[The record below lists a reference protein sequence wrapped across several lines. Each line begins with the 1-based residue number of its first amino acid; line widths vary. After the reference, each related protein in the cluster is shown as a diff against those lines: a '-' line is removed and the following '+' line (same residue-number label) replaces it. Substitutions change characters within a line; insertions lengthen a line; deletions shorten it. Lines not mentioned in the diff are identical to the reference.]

1 MIPVYQPLLNG
12 NEKKYVDECMDTS
25 WISSKGRFVTD
36 FENKV
41 AEFLGVKH
49 ATATC
54 NGTVPI
60 HLALLALG
68 LQPGDEVLVPSFTY
82 IASVNPIVLV
92 GAKPVF
98 VDCLADTMQIDP
110 DDIERKITDKTRAI
124 VVVHLYGHPA
134 DMDKICAIAKKHNLY
149 IIEDCAEAFGSKYKG
164 KYCGTF
170 GDVATFSFFGNKT
183 ITCGE
188 GGMAV
193 ANNDEVFAKLYK
205 LKTQGVSSVK
215 EYWHDIIGF
224 NYRMTNIAAAIGLAQ
239 LEQINEIFA
248 KKRQIA
254 DWYYEELKDL
264 IGDKLYMLRE
274 NGDVISSY
282 WMVTLFCNSEKDR
295 NELRAFMKNAGIETR
310 PTFYPVHT
318 MPPYEHLKSDNLSV
332 TMDVA
337 LRGMNVPSY
346 PALTHEDVKFICDK
360 IKEYYAK

>member
-1 MIPVYQPLLNG
+1 MIPVYQPSLKG
-12 NEKKYVDECMDTS
+12 NEKKYVDECLDTS
-25 WISSKGRFVTD
+25 WISSKGRFVSE

-41 AEFLGVKH
+41 ADFLGVKH

-60 HLALLALG
+60 HLGLLALG
-68 LQPGDEVLVPSFTY
+68 IKPGDEVLVPSFTY

-92 GAKPVF
+92 GATPVF
-98 VDCLADTMQIDP
+98 VDCLTDTKQIDP

-124 VVVHLYGHPA
+124 IVVHLYGHPA
-134 DMDKICAIAKKHNLY
+134 DMDRICEIAKKHNLY

-164 KYCGTF
+164 KCCGTF

-193 ANNDEVFAKLYK
+193 TNSDEIFAKLYK
-205 LKTQGVSSVK
+205 YKTQGVSSFK
-215 EYWHDIIGF
+215 EYWHDAFGF

-239 LEQINEIFA
+239 LERIDEIFA

-254 DWYYEELKDL
+254 DWYYDGLKDL
-264 IGDKLYMLRE
+264 FGDKLSMLRE
-274 NGDVISSY
+274 HGDVISSY
-282 WMVTLFCNSEKDR
+282 WMVTLFCNTEEDR
-295 NELRAFMKNAGIETR
+295 NSLRAFLKESGIETR

-318 MPPYEHLKSDNLSV
+318 MPIYEHIKTNNLSV
-332 TMDVA
+332 TEKVA
-337 LRGMNVPSY
+337 LCGMNVPSY
-346 PALTHEDVKFICDK
+346 PELIQDDVMFICKK
-360 IKEYYAK
+360 IKEYYGK

>member
-1 MIPVYQPLLNG
+1 MIPVYQPLLAG
-12 NEKKYVDECMDTS
+12 NEKKYVDECMDTT
-25 WISSKGRFVTD
+25 WISSKGRFVTE

-41 AEFLGVKH
+41 AEYLGIKH
-49 ATATC
+49 TTATC

-60 HLALLALG
+60 HLALLALDIK
-68 LQPGDEVLVPSFTY
+68 PGDEVLVPSFTY

-92 GAKPVF
+92 GATPVF
-98 VDCLADTMQIDP
+98 VDCLPDTMQIDP
-110 DDIERKITDKTRAI
+110 DDIERKISDKTRAI
-124 VVVHLYGHPA
+124 MAVHLYGHPA
-134 DMDKICAIAKKHNLY
+134 DMDKICAIAKKHNLR
-149 IIEDCAEAFGSKYKG
+149 IIEDCAEAFGSKYHG
-164 KYCGTF
+164 KFCGTF
-170 GDVATFSFFGNKT
+170 GDIATFSFFGNKT

-193 ANNDEVFAKLYK
+193 TNDDELFAKLYK
-205 LKTQGVSSVK
+205 FKTQGVSSVK
-215 EYWHDIIGF
+215 EYWHDVIGF

-239 LEQINEIFA
+239 LERIDEIFA

-254 DWYYEELKDL
+254 DWYYQELKDL

-282 WMVTLFCNSEKDR
+282 WMVTLFCNTEQDR
-295 NELRAFMKNAGIETR
+295 NDLRAFMKASGIETR

-318 MPPYEHLKSDNLSV
+318 MPPYEHMNAKLPV
-332 TMDVA
+332 TEDVA

-346 PALTHEDVKFICDK
+346 PALTHDDVKSICSK